1 MPSSGYLVEV
11 QLSTSCSSTRSNTR
25 FTCSHYYKN
34 DFARHCPNINGC
46 GHKIQLSHKMSEDF
60 WRQTFYLRRRSQ
72 LTISQ
77 NAFTEVGILFTEAV
91 RIARLVNSIY
101 GGGQKMIASKN
112 RFTEACLL
120 RSSPPK
126 MEAIF
131 GRGPLKR
138 PGYVN
143 VAKPKN
149 SWGKPISA
157 RE

>member
-1 MPSSGYLVEV
+1 
-11 QLSTSCSSTRSNTR
+11 LSV
-25 FTCSHYYKN
+25 
-34 DFARHCPNINGC
+34 
-46 GHKIQLSHKMSEDF
+46 
-60 WRQTFYLRRRSQ
+60 
-72 LTISQ
+72 SQ
-77 NAFTEVGILFTEAV
+77 NAFTEVDFLFTEAV

-131 GRGPLKR
+131 GGGPLKR
-138 PGYVN
+138 PAYVN
-143 VAKPKN
+143 VGEPKN

-157 RE
+157 QE

>member
-11 QLSTSCSSTRSNTR
+11 QLSNCCSSTRSNTR

-34 DFARHCPNINGC
+34 DFARHCPNINEGR
-46 GHKIQLSHKMSEDF
+46 HKIQLSRKISEDF
-60 WRQTFYLRRRSQ
+60 RRHAFYLWRRSQ
-72 LTISQ
+72 LSVSQ
-77 NAFTEVGILFTEAV
+77 NAFTEVDILFTEAI
-91 RIARLVNSIY
+91 RIARLVKWIY
-101 GGGQKMIASKN
+101 GGGQKMIASKYQ
-112 RFTEACLL
+112 FMEAGLL
-120 RSSPPK
+120 RSLPPK